1 MALTPPYGNFTKEL
15 IQILVVVPDADSEE
29 RIHPIPIYRFK
40 IKAQG
45 VLIREASRG
54 RYSTAKQPARWEQV
68 KEPSERGGNMI

>member
-45 VLIREASRG
+45 VLIREAS
-54 RYSTAKQPARWEQV
+54 YSTANQPAPWEQV
-68 KEPSERGGNMI
+68 KEPSELGGNMI